1 MQEVPEE
8 DDCMLLGDEQS
19 EFFLC
24 IHVVGFHLARKS
36 YRNNHPIFMIY
47 SSKWSLN
54 ALMKAFRSNWWSL
67 VGLALGKPT
76 NEAFAAYDMRGSF
89 CLLPSTKPPNRI
101 ELGIISNST

>member
-47 SSKWSLN
+47 SLIIAKNYTHLITIHSCE
-54 ALMKAFRSNWWSL
+54 
-67 VGLALGKPT
+67 VPQV
-76 NEAFAAYDMRGSF
+76 
-89 CLLPSTKPPNRI
+89 LLPSNLVPTVLHFNC
-101 ELGIISNST
+101 